1 MAESFFVDDGCT
13 FTDKA
18 PARPGLY
25 QELTFEYRLASPEK
39 VYNYFRKLRSNPPDE
54 FKLET
59 EMIAS
64 HLVSWDIKDKDDNV
78 VVPTTA
84 LVAKLH
90 PSIRAQMAD
99 AVTGFKTPA
108 GEAEAIRKN

>member
-1 MAESFFVDDGCT
+1 MAESFFIDDACT

-25 QELTFEYRLASPEK
+25 PELTFEYRLASPEK
-39 VYNYFRKLRSNPPDE
+39 VYNYFRKLRNNPPDE

-59 EMIAS
+59 DMIAS
-64 HLVSWDIKDKDDNV
+64 HLVSWEIKDSADNSV
-78 VVPTTA
+78 KPSPEN
-84 LVAKLH
+84 VAKIH
-90 PSIRAQMAD
+90 PSIRAQMID

-108 GEAEAIRKN
+108 GEAETIRKN